1 MAPIRSIPKRLSGRR
16 PTPFW
21 IPVLLLVPG
30 ILIVPPA
37 FGVDSRK
44 VEKMIE
50 DSLPAKEQALS
61 AEKRKQALDAGKTVY
76 QKFCVHCHGPRGRGN
91 GTATPYLSPQPR
103 DLSSGIF
110 KFHST
115 QNTALPVDEDL
126 ARTIRRGCGDSRYV
140 KM

>member
-1 MAPIRSIPKRLSGRR
+1 MTPTHPIPKRLSGRR
-16 PTPFW
+16 PNSFW
-21 IPVLLLVPG
+21 IPVLLLIPG
-30 ILIVPPA
+30 ILTVPPA
-37 FGVDSRK
+37 LAVDSRK

-50 DSLPAKEQALS
+50 DSLPEQEQALS
-61 AEKRKQALDAGKTVY
+61 AEKRKQVLDAGKTVY

-115 QNTALPVDEDL
+115 QNNALPV
-126 ARTIRRGCGDSRYV
+126 
-140 KM
+140 